1 MVNLTITVF
10 MIFQGISPSFWGG
23 LADSWGRRPI
33 YITTFFIYMCSCIG
47 LACTQNY
54 PMLLMLRMVQA
65 FGSGSAAAI
74 SAGSIGKQKK
84 NMYYAY
90 VIYICYLH
98 IRRYNLAFGKRR
110 IYWYHFYGNYAGSV
124 SRSYIRYIEQAYFIF
139 IFLDY

>member
-1 MVNLTITVF
+1 

-84 NMYYAY
+84 ICIMHTLFISI
-90 VIYICYLH
+90 IYILGD
-98 IRRYNLAFGKRR
+98 ITLPSERG
-110 IYWYHFYGNYAGSV
+110 G
-124 SRSYIRYIEQAYFIF
+124 YIGITSMGTT
-139 IFLDY
+139 LGPLVGPTLGT